1 MQNAE
6 LLILLLISV
15 AGFGLLARKIRV
27 PDPIVLVL
35 GGLVVSLIPGLP
47 NVELQPDYVF
57 LIVLPP
63 LLYAQAW
70 FTSWKDFCDNI
81 RPITMLPWVPSF
93 PLRMPWPR
101 RPSPKDF
108 GYPSRWSSFWR
119 GKVWSMTP
127 RGWWR

>member
-1 MQNAE
+1 MWHLRCSRCVQDDSNWPTVSPHMQNAE

-81 RPITMLPWVPSF
+81 RPITML
-93 PLRMPWPR
+93 
-101 RPSPKDF
+101 
-108 GYPSRWSSFWR
+108 
-119 GKVWSMTP
+119 
-127 RGWWR
+127 